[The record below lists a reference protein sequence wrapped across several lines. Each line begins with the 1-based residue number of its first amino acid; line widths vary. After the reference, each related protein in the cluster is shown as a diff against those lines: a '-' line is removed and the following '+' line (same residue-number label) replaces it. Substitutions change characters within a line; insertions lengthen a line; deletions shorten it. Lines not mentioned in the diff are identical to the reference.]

1 MERRMNRPRPWLA
14 HYDPNVPGSL
24 DYPTICVHDY
34 LKIQTKR
41 NPRRAAIIQGDQ
53 VTTYESLNK
62 LTKGFAQQLITAGIK
77 PGDRVGICL
86 PNSLEFVVSFFAVL
100 QAGGI
105 VAAMNPIFPAA
116 ELEFQVN
123 TAQVGVVITNAQK
136 APDFEEIDGKRLA
149 IILVTVD
156 NGEFAAALTGVWTE
170 NDIASMAAPVTMP
183 EVHPQDAAVFQF
195 SGGTTGT
202 PKVAVGT
209 HQNLVTNATQFR
221 HWLVGLE
228 DGKETFLIAIPLYH
242 VYGLVLGLI
251 LGTAK
256 GATLVFLEKLGDVD
270 EMLRLIE
277 QFNVSYFPAV
287 PSIYHLI
294 NNHPTVKSGA
304 YSLRTIKACI
314 SGSAPLL
321 ESTRLEFEKLTGGSL
336 VEGYGLSEAP
346 TATHCNPVLGEKKP
360 GSIGL
365 PLPDVD
371 CRIVDLANDNDV
383 AFGDEGELLISGPQV
398 MSGYIN
404 APEENRAALRDGW
417 LRTGDIARMD
427 TDGYFYISGR
437 KKELI
442 KVHGLQVWPNEVE
455 KVISAHPAINECA
468 VAGVADKASGERV
481 KAWIVLQPGNCITL
495 AEVKAYCQGKLAVY
509 KIPSE
514 IEIRAYLPKTA
525 VGKLLRRELVREHN
539 EQIEKEQGA

>member
-1 MERRMNRPRPWLA
+1 MNRPRPWLA
-14 HYDPNVPGSL
+14 HYDHNVPGSL
-24 DYPTICVHDY
+24 VYPTICAHDY
-34 LKIQTKR
+34 LKIQTET

-62 LTKGFAQQLITAGIK
+62 LTKGFAQQLITSGIK

-86 PNSLEFVVSFFAVL
+86 RNSLEFVVSFFAVL

-156 NGEFAAALTGVWTE
+156 NGEFAAALTVAWTE
-170 NDIASMAAPVTMP
+170 NDIANMAAPVTMP
-183 EVHPQDAAVFQF
+183 EVNPQDAAVFQF

-209 HQNLVTNATQFR
+209 HQNLVANATQFR

-251 LGTAK
+251 LGTAM

-321 ESTRLEFEKLTGGSL
+321 ESTRLEFEKFTGGSL

-455 KVISAHPAINECA
+455 KVISTHPAINECA

-481 KAWIVLQPGNCITL
+481 KAWIVLQPGNGITL